1 MRVKLIGVVTL
12 SLLLSGCASYAER
25 MADCQAGGVST
36 DTCAVIL
43 QQQDAQQAQQW
54 ANFSNQ
60 LNQQQAAQAQ
70 QDAVAQ
76 QQMNQALQQANQQQQ
91 AWQQQQSLNNIAN
104 AIRGY

>member
-1 MRVKLIGVVTL
+1 MRVKLMGIVTL

-25 MADCQAGGVST
+25 MANCQAGGVST
-36 DTCAVIL
+36 DTCAIIL

-54 ANFSNQ
+54 ANLSNQ
-60 LNQQQAAQAQ
+60 INQQQMQ
-70 QDAVAQ
+70 QDALAQ
-76 QQMNQALQQANQQQQ
+76 EQMNQALQQANQQQA